1 LVRKTLTGLLVK
13 IALTGQIEG
22 YQKDLFGIVEYS
34 KPHFWLSIH
43 NEKYGASDFTWE
55 NWYEEVEVIGNI
67 YDNPEL
73 ISKAAK

>member
-1 LVRKTLTGLLVK
+1 
-13 IALTGQIEG
+13 
-22 YQKDLFGIVEYS
+22 LFVCIVYKLKRTTVLIS
-34 KPHFWLSIH
+34 CQQLAQSV
-43 NEKYGASDFTWE
+43 WE